1 MAKTNF
7 RFGFFHEID
16 DSLQVVYIF
25 EKKKALCAAKVKP
38 TPAAFTS
45 HSHID
50 RQALLTEP
58 LILKLDTKAWKKY
71 IVYFKFEKK
80 EKNQQISRPR
90 SFLVE

>member
-1 MAKTNF
+1 MGKTNF
-7 RFGFFHEID
+7 RFGFFHEIG

-25 EKKKALCAAKVKP
+25 EKKKALWAAKVKP

-58 LILKLDTKAWKKY
+58 L
-71 IVYFKFEKK
+71 
-80 EKNQQISRPR
+80 
-90 SFLVE
+90 